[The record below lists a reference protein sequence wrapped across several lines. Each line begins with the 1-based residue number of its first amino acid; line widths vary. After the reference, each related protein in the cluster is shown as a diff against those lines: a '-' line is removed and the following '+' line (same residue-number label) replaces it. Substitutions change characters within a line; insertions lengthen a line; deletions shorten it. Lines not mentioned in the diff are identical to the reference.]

1 MKCLLVLSPK
11 GGSGKSTLTANLAV
25 AAVLDGLRVATL
37 DTDRQQSLTWWHD
50 QRPEERRPIA
60 HMALSIEEAAKA
72 EIAGEIDL
80 VIIDTPTA
88 VEEHPVAVRTL
99 IDRASLVITPTQP
112 SVVDVISV
120 VGAMRLVQSLRRPA
134 VFALNRVRPR
144 VRESAEARRE
154 LARYGDVCAADI
166 PEAIEVQRAYSRGLG
181 IMEAGGSAAND
192 MAAVWQEVRRKLATI
207 DG

>member
-1 MKCLLVLSPK
+1 MQSRNRFLNEYKNSCIINRLLELNSP
-11 GGSGKSTLTANLAV
+11 G
-25 AAVLDGLRVATL
+25 
-37 DTDRQQSLTWWHD
+37 
-50 QRPEERRPIA
+50 
-60 HMALSIEEAAKA
+60 
-72 EIAGEIDL
+72 
-80 VIIDTPTA
+80 
-88 VEEHPVAVRTL
+88 
-99 IDRASLVITPTQP
+99 
-112 SVVDVISV
+112 
-120 VGAMRLVQSLRRPA
+120 RPA

-181 IMEAGGSAAND
+181 VMEAGGSAADD